1 MKKLL
6 IATLVA
12 AVTTGAS
19 AQTYSL
25 VGGVANLGLRGYCF
39 VPTLVTCF
47 DRPRSWHIGLQGPEL
62 AHLGESGTIRAEYVL
77 ARYVGIHRDSIAS
90 YGPLMPV
97 SERVSAYRFMAGVV
111 YEIGQ
116 HPWFT
121 PTIGAGISVL
131 KAKVETRFADVRIV
145 DEKVQTRP
153 YGSFG
158 LVMQLSP
165 STAVMLTQ
173 RVSSHTI
180 GRSKLNSTTEVAIRS
195 TF

>member
-12 AVTTGAS
+12 AATTGAS

-25 VGGVANLGLRGYCF
+25 VGGVANVGLRGYCF
-39 VPTLVTCF
+39 VPSLVTCF
-47 DRPRSWHIGLQGPEL
+47 DRPRSWQVGLQGPDLVYL
-62 AHLGESGTIRAEYVL
+62 AEVGTIRAEYSL
-77 ARYVGIHRDSIAS
+77 ARYVDFHRETISA
-90 YGPLMPV
+90 YGFMPV

-111 YEIGQ
+111 YEFGQ
-116 HPWFT
+116 HPWIT

-131 KAKVETRFADVRIV
+131 KAKVETSFADVRIV

-158 LVMQLSP
+158 LVFQLSP

-180 GRSKLNSTTEVAIRS
+180 ARSKLNSTTEVAIRS